1 MADLTQIVSLSLLRG
16 IQDMTVPMWIA
27 AFSYWVLAIPF
38 SYVMAF
44 TFGFGPEGLWLG
56 LTLGLAVAGL
66 LLTWRFWSEARRL
79 A

>member
-1 MADLTQIVSLSLLRG
+1 
-16 IQDMTVPMWIA
+16 MWIA

-38 SYVMAF
+38 SYLMAF
-44 TFGFGPEGLWLG
+44 TFGFGAEGLWLG
-56 LTLGLAVAGL
+56 LTLGLAVAAL